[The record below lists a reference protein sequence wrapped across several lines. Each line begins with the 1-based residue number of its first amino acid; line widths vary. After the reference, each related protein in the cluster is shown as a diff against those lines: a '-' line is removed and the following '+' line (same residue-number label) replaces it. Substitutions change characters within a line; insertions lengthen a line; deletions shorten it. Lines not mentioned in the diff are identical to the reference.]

1 MAHRPKPNSMLPKQ
15 RKANPAG
22 EQVRANKTEQG
33 LLSQGEFRA
42 RITGHS
48 PTIHRE
54 DIIVTSIFAPN
65 NMAATFVKQMLR
77 EMQREPEEAAL
88 TQFCLAGVI
97 AGQ

>member
-48 PTIHRE
+48 PTGHRE
-54 DIIVTSIFAPN
+54 DITVMSIFAPSN
-65 NMAATFVKQMLR
+65 TAATFVKQMLR

-88 TQFCLAGVI
+88 TRLCLAGVI
-97 AGQ
+97 TAQ